1 MFEFGSK
8 FTEINVILIE
18 LVAVPYNFTNIR
30 MKLSRC
36 SIDFCLQVFL
46 DRLQVHRL
54 FNNFEIVRNIE
65 CDGIYGLFEGPRS
78 LVIFKHVENSKA
90 GLHKIINFI
99 IVVLAGSSRII
110 IEVGHIL
117 SVPLGTFDLGDSLGW
132 LLNIHGIGINL
143 FLEGAS
149 FLFIVGPFVL
159 DFALYL

>member
-1 MFEFGSK
+1 
-8 FTEINVILIE
+8 
-18 LVAVPYNFTNIR
+18 
-30 MKLSRC
+30 
-36 SIDFCLQVFL
+36 
-46 DRLQVHRL
+46 
-54 FNNFEIVRNIE
+54 
-65 CDGIYGLFEGPRS
+65 
-78 LVIFKHVENSKA
+78 VIFKHVENSKA